1 MHYNGPAP
9 EGRCKQ
15 HFYTVFYGLMMFYF
29 FYFEMLLHI
38 RSITVLLMYQLEKA
52 FHTVTPISVTMFLWP
67 VSFLILSQTFDV
79 SSVCCFLF
87 PVKSGV
93 FFLNSLKMS
102 NWHMRPSFSFP
113 WNTWEFLISSAD
125 TWYYN
130 IHCDVV
136 HCLFNSSKLDV
147 CGEFLPVPPRT
158 CL

>member
-52 FHTVTPISVTMFLWP
+52 VHTVTPISVTMFLWP